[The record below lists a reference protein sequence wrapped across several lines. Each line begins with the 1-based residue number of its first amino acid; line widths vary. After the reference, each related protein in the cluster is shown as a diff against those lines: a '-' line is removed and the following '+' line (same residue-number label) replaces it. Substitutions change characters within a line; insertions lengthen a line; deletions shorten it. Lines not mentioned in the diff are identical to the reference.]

1 MQTTRRAHP
10 IVTRHTVSGAIAEL
24 MPYIIRGVQLEF
36 FVKRGVT
43 QTQFLL
49 LVAIR
54 AYPRC
59 TMSVLAHNLHVSLP
73 TASGIVERLVRAG
86 YVRRVPRADD
96 RRHVVVEL
104 TGKAQR
110 FFRAFQRIIRRRWEE
125 ALRSLDVEELRA
137 FHHVVTKLRQRLQQ
151 DTPHADGS

>member
-1 MQTTRRAHP
+1 MQTIRRLRDPVTRRM
-10 IVTRHTVSGAIAEL
+10 VSSAIAEL
-24 MPYIIRGVQLEF
+24 MPYIIRGIQLEL
-36 FVKRGVT
+36 FVERGVT
-43 QTQFLL
+43 QTQFLM

-59 TMSVLAHNLHVSLP
+59 TMSALARNLHVRLP

-86 YVRRVPRADD
+86 YVRRAPHTDD

-104 TGKAQR
+104 TGKAQV

-125 ALRSLDVEELRA
+125 ALRSLDAEELRA
-137 FHHVVTKLRQRLQQ
+137 FYVVVTKLRQRLQ
-151 DTPHADGS
+151 DTVHV